1 LEVRVLLVGDDELG
15 NTRWVLLEL
24 VDVLEVVNVPGV
36 KLADG
41 QVVLKFLIYRQGE
54 VFVLDE
60 FL

>member
-1 LEVRVLLVGDDELG
+1 LKVGVLLVGDDELG
-15 NTRWVLLEL
+15 DAGWVFFEL
-24 VDVLEVVNVPGV
+24 VDVLEVVNVPSV

-54 VFVLDE
+54 VFVLDQ